1 MDNLL
6 SEMLLTVEALPDI
19 SYNGSS
25 TTTAAAKSKQKGDV
39 YTSSRSAPSPTP
51 PQRSSSGLSESI
63 TTTETIKRSPKSPYT
78 QHNYDTFGYAKN
90 NIDETSSITTT
101 LTPTESGRNTP
112 ALSDHPFSKG
122 FYNNQDELYY
132 DTDTQMQ
139 LHGNRRYNN
148 NNNNQHTHDGYSTQQ
163 KQTENLLQSQSQNY
177 MEVLRSETTL
187 RSTSGGRGSLRFAGE
202 ESNIP
207 YHAREYSKPFTYLT
221 PSPQPDGKA
230 PFKLHSGLSSP
241 SMVRKAL
248 NGTSGRKTPS
258 QVDFVERTRTYGGR
272 QYNENKYTFG
282 DKTPENNLS
291 VFDSDKQVFDY
302 NRNRNANNGS
312 IDHSDVETTTTTKTT
327 RHFEPLRRSNTMDG
341 SFGRSGYASDG

>member
-19 SYNGSS
+19 NYNGSS
-25 TTTAAAKSKQKGDV
+25 TTAAVVKSKQN
-39 YTSSRSAPSPTP
+39 TPLLPRSAPSPTP
-51 PQRSSSGLSESI
+51 PLRSENI

-78 QHNYDTFGYAKN
+78 QQHQQTYDTFGYAKN

-112 ALSDHPFSKG
+112 AMSDHPFNKG
-122 FYNNQDELYY
+122 FYNNHDELYY

-139 LHGNRRYNN
+139 LHGSRRYNN
-148 NNNNQHTHDGYSTQQ
+148 NDQHTHDGYSTQQ

-177 MEVLRSETTL
+177 MEVLRSETTI
-187 RSTSGGRGSLRFAGE
+187 RSPSGGRGSARFVGE
-202 ESNIP
+202 EANIP

-230 PFKLHSGLSSP
+230 PFKMNTGLSSP

-302 NRNRNANNGS
+302 NRNRSANNGS